1 MTGDALL
8 FDEVQ
13 ESPSES
19 PPRGVPQKVSYS
31 ALHTHEQCPLSYR
44 VRYELRLGEFRAPS
58 DSRASDFGAA
68 FHAIMQAARGGD
80 PAPESI
86 DAAIARYRLGEA
98 GRARLASALEAFGA
112 SPFSARLAGADRVEC
127 EEPIRIAVGG
137 SALGGSIDV
146 LAWTGD
152 EALVLD
158 YKTGRAPSGKTASRM
173 TGYELQA
180 RCYAL
185 AALEA
190 GARRVEA
197 AFCFVEQGAQ
207 AVSFEFSAE
216 DAPTIRA
223 DIERRI
229 RAIAG
234 QPVTHLTK
242 YDPEA
247 CAWCP
252 ALGGVCPIDRPK
264 PMEEATSDATPAG

>member
-1 MTGDALL
+1 MTCGDTEVKVTLASPSEEQEQPAPACVTGDVLL

-13 ESPSES
+13 EPPSE
-19 PPRGVPQKVSYS
+19 PPARGVPQKVSYS

-58 DSRASDFGAA
+58 DSRASDFGSA
-68 FHAIMQAARGGD
+68 FHSIMQTARGGE
-80 PAPESI
+80 PVPESI

-98 GRARLASALEAFGA
+98 GRARLASALDAFGA
-112 SPFSARLAGADRVEC
+112 SPFSARLARADRVEC
-127 EEPIRIAVGG
+127 EEPIRISVGD

-158 YKTGRAPSGKTASRM
+158 YKTGRAPSGETASRM
-173 TGYELQA
+173 AGYELQA

-185 AALEA
+185 AAFEA

-197 AFCFVEQGAQ
+197 VFCFVEQGAQ
-207 AVSFEFSAE
+207 GVSFDFSAE
-216 DAPTIRA
+216 DAPAIRA

-229 RAIAG
+229 KAIAR
-234 QPVTHLTK
+234 
-242 YDPEA
+242 A
-247 CAWCP
+247 A
-252 ALGGVCPIDRPK
+252 
-264 PMEEATSDATPAG
+264 SDASARVRP